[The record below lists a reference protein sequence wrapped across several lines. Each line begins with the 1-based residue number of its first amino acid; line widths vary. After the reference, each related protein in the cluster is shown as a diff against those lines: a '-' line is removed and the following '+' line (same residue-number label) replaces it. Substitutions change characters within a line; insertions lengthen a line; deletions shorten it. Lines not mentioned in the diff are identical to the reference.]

1 MSFLLH
7 QKLNKTT
14 TIVSE
19 TILEKQNTEKVK
31 KHRLLFIDMAR
42 SFAILLMIEGH
53 FTGAA
58 LGKQYKSD
66 DYFLYKIWH
75 NLHGLTSPL
84 FFTVTGLIF
93 VYLLMGTKTEEPFFQ
108 NSRVKKG
115 FKRVSELLFWGYLIQ
130 LNLFDIFK
138 SIRNGI
144 EFHLEWLYAFH
155 VLQSIGIGISLLLLI
170 YGLRQL
176 LKKGEIYWYYLIAG
190 LIVMVLYS
198 QLKAY
203 VQADEL
209 RIAGVANGKPHYLPS
224 GFPEIIQNMFY
235 GRYSD
240 FNILRYVGYVLLG
253 GMVGAI
259 IRKYETK
266 TKNWWFGLTFLIVG
280 IVLNGLQPILYE
292 LDDINE
298 WLGLCQHSN
307 LVLTTTSFGR
317 FGQVVSIVGVLM
329 LVDANFKVNAP
340 LFLKLGQNTL
350 PIYVIHVIILYGGI
364 FGFGLKP
371 DVINNNLNPY
381 SAFSVSIMAML
392 FFTIMVKY
400 IEPLEEFYDKCLGYV
415 FFWRKK
421 A

>member
-1 MSFLLH
+1 
-7 QKLNKTT
+7 
-14 TIVSE
+14 
-19 TILEKQNTEKVK
+19 
-31 KHRLLFIDMAR
+31 
-42 SFAILLMIEGH
+42 
-53 FTGAA
+53 
-58 LGKQYKSD
+58 
-66 DYFLYKIWH
+66 
-75 NLHGLTSPL
+75 
-84 FFTVTGLIF
+84 
-93 VYLLMGTKTEEPFFQ
+93 
-108 NSRVKKG
+108 
-115 FKRVSELLFWGYLIQ
+115 
-130 LNLFDIFK
+130 
-138 SIRNGI
+138 
-144 EFHLEWLYAFH
+144 
-155 VLQSIGIGISLLLLI
+155 
-170 YGLRQL
+170 
-176 LKKGEIYWYYLIAG
+176 
-190 LIVMVLYS
+190 
-198 QLKAY
+198 
-203 VQADEL
+203 
-209 RIAGVANGKPHYLPS
+209 
-224 GFPEIIQNMFY
+224 
-235 GRYSD
+235 
-240 FNILRYVGYVLLG
+240 
-253 GMVGAI
+253 MVGAI

-298 WLGLCQHSN
+298 WLGICQHSN
-307 LVLTTTSFGR
+307 LALTTTSFGR

-329 LVDANFKVNAP
+329 LVDANFKVNTP

>member
-1 MSFLLH
+1 VGDTSGI
-7 QKLNKTT
+7 Q
-14 TIVSE
+14 
-19 TILEKQNTEKVK
+19 QVK
-31 KHRLLFIDMAR
+31 RPRLLFIDMAR

-53 FTGAA
+53 FTGAGLA
-58 LGKQYKSD
+58 SQYKND

-93 VYLLMGTKTEEPFFQ
+93 VYLLMGTKSEEPFFQ

-130 LNLFDIFK
+130 LNSFDIISSFLNH
-138 SIRNGI
+138 S

-155 VLQSIGIGISLLLLI
+155 VLQSIGVGISLLLLI
-170 YGLRQL
+170 YGIRLFI
-176 LKKGEIYWYYLIAG
+176 KKGEIYWYYLIAG

-198 QLKAY
+198 QLKAF

-209 RIAGVANGKPHYLPS
+209 RIAGVANGQPHYLPS

-266 TKNWWFGLTFLIVG
+266 TKNWWFGLTFIIVG
-280 IVLNGLQPILYE
+280 IALNGLQPLLYE
-292 LDDINE
+292 IDDAIE
-298 WLGLCQHSN
+298 WLGLCQHSH

-317 FGQVVSIVGVLM
+317 YGQVVSIVGALM

-350 PIYVIHVIILYGGI
+350 PIYVIHVIVLYGGI

-381 SAFSVSIMAML
+381 AAFSVSIMAML

-400 IEPLEEFYDKCLGYV
+400 IEPLEEFYDKCLSYL

-421 A
+421 V